1 MSRFVKTV
9 ATADG
14 GGGGGSSDAGM
25 TAAQACQYACKAICD
40 MFCTN
45 MKCPE
50 CRPYYN
56 TLPVPTVNDYVVVC
70 HCDCWTNCYGQGM
83 VFCLDTNKYRG
94 FKWCYRGV
102 RVKGCCWWYGKMG
115 MAAKGVDCFCCCN
128 NSYRMSC
135 KCHFPLTQCCN
146 ACWQF
151 WDQGYI
157 EIGCMQCC
165 QSQCDGN
172 FNFGW
177 EIFPVWQKSQQN
189 TTRVRSQVGFCVWM
203 PRGNRD
209 PMQCAGG
216 YEIYMGETKPRKNFI
231 ACGSNSLYGS
241 MDVYFDGSG
250 FNMQMR
256 DTSGKGTTWQGEILG
271 GSAFGAG
278 AKGGKVGGGILNRIL
293 ESVYGEGKGCFRNH
307 DVDSAKRAAHGSSL
321 DRMIFNLAT
330 DNKGAVLMGERGN
343 LYKHR
348 NPSRTRI
355 AEEIELDRIAD
366 ADGRNAQQK
375 IQWKFSK
382 FLGLEVVD
390 IMMSGTSQE
399 RNDVSSR
406 LYQYAASRSDKSA
419 PFLKVSS

>member
-1 MSRFVKTV
+1 
-9 ATADG
+9 
-14 GGGGGSSDAGM
+14 
-25 TAAQACQYACKAICD
+25 
-40 MFCTN
+40 
-45 MKCPE
+45 
-50 CRPYYN
+50 
-56 TLPVPTVNDYVVVC
+56 
-70 HCDCWTNCYGQGM
+70 
-83 VFCLDTNKYRG
+83 
-94 FKWCYRGV
+94 
-102 RVKGCCWWYGKMG
+102 
-115 MAAKGVDCFCCCN
+115 
-128 NSYRMSC
+128 
-135 KCHFPLTQCCN
+135 
-146 ACWQF
+146 
-151 WDQGYI
+151 
-157 EIGCMQCC
+157 
-165 QSQCDGN
+165 
-172 FNFGW
+172 
-177 EIFPVWQKSQQN
+177 
-189 TTRVRSQVGFCVWM
+189 
-203 PRGNRD
+203 
-209 PMQCAGG
+209 
-216 YEIYMGETKPRKNFI
+216 MGETKPRKNFI

-241 MDVYFDGSG
+241 MDTYFDGSG

-256 DTSGKGTTWQGEILG
+256 DTSGKGTTWQGEIIG

-293 ESVYGEGKGCFRNH
+293 ESVYGEGNGCFRNH

-355 AEEIELDRIAD
+355 AEEIDLDRIAS